1 MRQRRGPLVWSEGL
15 AYALGL
21 IATDGCLS
29 PSRRHVC
36 FTSKDADL
44 IETLCDA
51 IGSYPTVQQHR
62 GPKGTC
68 LRATF
73 SDVELYRWL
82 LDRGLTPRKSLTL
95 GPLQV
100 PDEYLLPV
108 VRGLL
113 DGDGSIINTTV
124 VPNRRRYPQHQYRRL
139 QVVFLSASRTHVEW
153 IQQSLLRAL
162 GVAGTVFRR
171 ERPPHHA
178 LYQLKYGKHAAIT
191 LLGALCAD
199 AASPRLLRK
208 WRIWDA
214 YQADPPKT
222 RLWTRRSD
230 EMADVIASRAIGRK
244 PVRVRVPPPAPVMCR
259 DIGDDV
265 S

>member
-1 MRQRRGPLVWSEGL
+1 MRHRRASLVWSDGL

-29 PSRRHVC
+29 SSGRHVV

-44 IETLCDA
+44 VETLCD
-51 IGSYPTVQQHR
+51 ILGSQPTVLRHR
-62 GPKGTC
+62 GSKGSC
-68 LRATF
+68 LRVTF
-73 SDVELYRWL
+73 SDVAFYRWL
-82 LDRGLTPRKSLTL
+82 LERGLTPRKSLTL
-95 GPLQV
+95 GPLRV
-100 PDEYLLPV
+100 PDDYLLPT

-113 DGDGSIINTTV
+113 DGDGSIVNTTV

-191 LLGALCAD
+191 LLGALYAD
-199 AASPRLLRK
+199 ASSPRLQRK

-230 EMADVIASRAIGRK
+230 ETRQTLATQNRLGAS
-244 PVRVRVPPPAPVMCR
+244 P
-259 DIGDDV
+259 
-265 S
+265 